1 MKTRIGVLGLGGVG
15 GYFGGLLAGKYN
27 NSQNVEVIF
36 IARPETEKVI
46 KEQGL
51 KLITPE
57 KEQVVY
63 PDLIASAINSIGTLD
78 VLIVAVKSYDLI
90 TSVINIAPSID
101 KNTIILPL
109 LNGVDAKDKISKV
122 YPDNLVLDGCVFVIS
137 KIIER
142 GVIERIAGKGVLYFG
157 ATKENERL
165 KALHHIFLEA
175 GINAKYAS
183 NILEVVWGKYLFIA
197 SLASL
202 TSYLDITTGQIFENE
217 KHKDLLIQL
226 LEEFQAVANAKQ
238 IPLSKTIIEETVQK
252 IEALPYETTTS
263 MQRDF
268 QQNRKTEYKSLT
280 KHIVDLGNES
290 EVEVPTFELI
300 LKELDRKGNS

>member
-27 NSQNVEVIF
+27 NSENVEVVF
-36 IARPETEKVI
+36 IARPDTEKAI

-57 KEQVVY
+57 KEEVVY
-63 PDLIASAINSIGTLD
+63 PDLITSAINSIGTLD

-137 KIIER
+137 KIVER
-142 GVIERIAGKGVLYFG
+142 GVIKRIAGKGVLYFG

-217 KHKDLLIQL
+217 KHKELLIQL

-238 IPLSKTIIEETVQK
+238 ILLSKTIIEETVQK

-280 KHIVDLGNES
+280 KHIVDLGNELS
-290 EVEVPTFELI
+290 ISVPTFKLV
-300 LKELDRKGNS
+300 LKELERKNNS